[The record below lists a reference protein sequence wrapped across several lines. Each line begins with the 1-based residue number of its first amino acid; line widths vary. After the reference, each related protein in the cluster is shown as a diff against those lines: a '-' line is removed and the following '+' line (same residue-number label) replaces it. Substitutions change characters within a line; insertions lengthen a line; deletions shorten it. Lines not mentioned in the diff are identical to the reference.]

1 MAASINRGSMIFVQK
16 ALKYFPLRQISIL
29 TSEKT
34 SLCGSRHRVH
44 HRNVF
49 WHSSS
54 ASAAMKDQPAGAEK
68 PSEGEENVK
77 PEASPRETE
86 LLQENEKLAENF
98 ATMNDKYKR
107 SLADNENIRTRMR
120 KEIADAKQ
128 YGIQGFVKDLV
139 EVADVLGRATDSVP
153 KSALDEG
160 NPHLKSLFE
169 GLLMTN
175 AQLLSV
181 FKRHGVA
188 QINPI
193 GEKFNPNL
201 HEALFEQVD
210 DSKEAGT
217 VGTVTQVGYSLHDR
231 VVRPAKVG
239 VVKAKS

>member
-1 MAASINRGSMIFVQK
+1 MLRSIFFQ
-16 ALKYFPLRQISIL
+16 
-29 TSEKT
+29 
-34 SLCGSRHRVH
+34 
-44 HRNVF
+44 
-49 WHSSS
+49 
-54 ASAAMKDQPAGAEK
+54 
-68 PSEGEENVK
+68 
-77 PEASPRETE
+77 
-86 LLQENEKLAENF
+86 
-98 ATMNDKYKR
+98 DKYKR

-139 EVADVLGRATDSVP
+139 EVADVLGRATESVP
-153 KSALDEG
+153 KSALEEG

-169 GLLMTN
+169 GLQMTN

-181 FKRHGVA
+181 LKRHGVA

-210 DSKEAGT
+210 EAKEAGT